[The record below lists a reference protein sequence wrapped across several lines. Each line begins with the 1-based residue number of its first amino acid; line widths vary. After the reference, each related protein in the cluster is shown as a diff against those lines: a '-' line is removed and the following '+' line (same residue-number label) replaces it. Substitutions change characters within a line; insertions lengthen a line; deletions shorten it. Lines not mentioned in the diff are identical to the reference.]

1 MSSTSI
7 KKNIIA
13 NYSSQIFIIIIS
25 VITLPKLITVMGS
38 EAYGLIGFFSLIQ
51 SWIML
56 LDLGMSPTLTREIA
70 RFNGGVLKANDL
82 LHFFK
87 SMKKIFIGLAIL
99 VVIFILLSSD
109 FIVTSWL
116 KTKLDYLTLM
126 KSVALMAFILAFR
139 WIASI
144 YRAAVIG
151 FEKLVWLG
159 IINVVFAVLRFLFI
173 FIVLIYVG
181 NSPVI
186 FFIYQLIISVVELF
200 VLAFYVRNLLPVAI
214 VTIDYKVRPLKE
226 VLGFSLTI
234 AFTGAVWVIIT
245 QTDKLILSKLLL
257 LSDYG
262 YYSLAVQVA
271 GAITL
276 ISGPISS
283 AILPRLT
290 KMEAEG
296 KYEELITLYRSSTR
310 LIVIITGTASLILM
324 FFSKQA
330 IFAWTGNMLMVEKV
344 SKYSSLY
351 AIGNFF
357 LAIAAFPYYLQ
368 YAKGNLK
375 FHLYGNIFFVVFLI
389 PSLIIVVNKF
399 GGIGAGYVWIGVNAL
414 YLFLWVPI
422 INNYFVKE
430 LNKKW
435 YLNDIFRVI
444 VPALFITYLLSCVL
458 PLTNN
463 RIYSFLE
470 LILAGLI
477 ILFTCLISSGELK
490 SLRSKLKL

>member
-1 MSSTSI
+1 
-7 KKNIIA
+7 
-13 NYSSQIFIIIIS
+13 
-25 VITLPKLITVMGS
+25 MGS

-87 SMKKIFIGLAIL
+87 SMKMIFIGMAIL
-99 VVIFILLSSD
+99 VIVFILLSSN

-116 KTKLDYLTLM
+116 KTELDYWILM

-139 WIASI
+139 WVASI
-144 YRAAVIG
+144 YRAAVVG

-159 IINVVFAVLRFLFI
+159 IINVIFAVLRFLVI
-173 FIVLIYVG
+173 FLVLIYVG

-186 FFIYQLIISVVELF
+186 FFVYQLIISVLELL
-200 VLAFYVRNLLPVAI
+200 VLIFYVKKLLPI
-214 VTIDYKVRPLKE
+214 PTNTIDHKVRAIKE

-245 QTDKLILSKLLL
+245 QTDKLVLSKLLL

-296 KYEELITLYRSSTR
+296 KHDELIALYRSSTR
-310 LIVIITGTASLILM
+310 LIVIITGTASLVLI

-375 FHLYGNIFFVVFLI
+375 FHLYGNIAFVVFLI
-389 PSLIIVVNKF
+389 PSLVIVVNKF
-399 GGIGAGYVWIGVNAL
+399 GGVGAGYVWIGVNAL

-422 INNYFVKE
+422 INNYFVKG

-435 YLNDIFRVI
+435 YLNDIFRII
-444 VPALFITYLLSCVL
+444 VPALLVTYLLSCFL
-458 PLTNN
+458 TLTNN
-463 RIYSFLE
+463 RLYSFLE
-470 LILAGLI
+470 LTLVGFV